1 MDKPK
6 LTRLLYV
13 YTHSGEE
20 TKQYIRDRLVRERV
34 TVTELLDASDLLP
47 LPAKMFLPLSDLIN
61 CVNTNK
67 RKGAVG

>member
-13 YTHSGEE
+13 YTHAGEE
-20 TKQYIRDRLVRERV
+20 TKQYIRDQIVRERI

-47 LPAKMFLPLSDLIN
+47 LPAKMFLPIADLVD
-61 CVNTNK
+61 CVKN
-67 RKGAVG
+67 RREEGVL